1 MQVGIGKEKNNEK
14 VKTDGTWRLIRENA
28 EVFKPGLTKNKKIL
42 QQLFILQFTIRAEE
56 WW

>member
-56 WW
+56 